1 MVLQPP
7 DTAESQALMFSLP
20 DYGEVTQTPGTAPLM
35 DASDPMVLPILD
47 FPLLE
52 MNQNMD
58 LLSDMKP
65 GSSMEVSQGS
75 IGGLASPPC
84 PAPAL
89 NLRLKSEALL
99 CFASGFE
106 PVVVAGGPDVSMAVV
121 RYSYRLLLIVNDSF
135 NDFLQCRHCSWI
147 SFIFCFDFHMIRTW
161 L

>member
-1 MVLQPP
+1 VEACSKVTIFCSDVHWLVLQPP

-58 LLSDMKP
+58 ILSDMKP
-65 GSSMEVSQGS
+65 VSSMDVSQGL
-75 IGGLASPPC
+75 IGGFASPPRS
-84 PAPAL
+84 APAL

-106 PVVVAGGPDVSMAVV
+106 PVDMSGVPDVGMGIV
-121 RYSYRLLLIVNDSF
+121 RYGFHIFLLVNYF
-135 NDFLQCRHCSWI
+135 FK
-147 SFIFCFDFHMIRTW
+147 
-161 L
+161 